1 MFSLD
6 DSGFKKHMLI
16 ITIVLLELL
25 SIGIIPKQMFYA
37 LTESPFFT
45 DAFVL
50 LLDNSYVEDID
61 TYGNRQTLKLLD
73 RHFVADV
80 EAIKTQI
87 DSITPIDWDKEYGD
101 LIPLDEMGSFINY
114 DGHGYYCK
122 QQGDTTYKSSISY
135 NADYGAPKMLREAFT
150 HVLWYNR

>member
-6 DSGFKKHMLI
+6 DSGFKKHMFI

-37 LTESPFFT
+37 LTQSPFFT

-122 QQGDTTYKSSISY
+122 QKGDTTYKSSISY
-135 NADYGAPKMLREAFT
+135 NADCGAPKMLREAFT